1 MFQVRQQNEAAV
13 MANSTIDS
21 LIEAMIGV
29 PVEIP
34 HGEPGSQLKL
44 VGGRPSRTDVESEV
58 GRLNLVVEAL
68 VRLVV
73 RKGLAKPAEL
83 AELLAQIDREDGVA
97 DGQLKTQRS
106 DVPEWCEDCEARI
119 APSWTSCAFCGAKY
133 GEEVVHIAELDGAGN
148 PTLPPT
154 YPEWC
159 PGCDARVLSG
169 HSSCRFCSAKFQL
182 ISE

>member
-1 MFQVRQQNEAAV
+1 MP
-13 MANSTIDS
+13 NSTIDS
-21 LIEAMIGV
+21 LIDAMSDV
-29 PVEIP
+29 PVQIP

-83 AELLAQIDREDGVA
+83 AELLAQIDREDGVE
-97 DGQLKTQRS
+97 DGQFKTHRS
-106 DVPEWCEDCEARI
+106 TVPEWCEECEARI
-119 APSWTSCAFCGAKY
+119 APGWTSCAFCGASY
-133 GEEVVHIAELDGAGN
+133 GEDVVQIAELDGSGN

-159 PGCDARVLSG
+159 PDCDARVPSG
-169 HSSCRFCSAKFQL
+169 NPSCRFCGAKLQP

>member
-1 MFQVRQQNEAAV
+1 
-13 MANSTIDS
+13 MAHSTIDS
-21 LIEAMIGV
+21 LIDAMSGV

-34 HGEPGSQLKL
+34 HGEAGAQLKL
-44 VGGRPSRTDVESEV
+44 VGGRPSRNDVESEV

-83 AELLAQIDREDGVA
+83 AELLAQIDREDGVE
-97 DGQLKTQRS
+97 DGQLKTHRS
-106 DVPEWCEDCEARI
+106 DVPEWCDECEARI
-119 APSWTSCAFCGAKY
+119 APGWTSCAFCGVNY
-133 GEEVVHIAELDGAGN
+133 GEEVVHIAELKGAGQS
-148 PTLPPT
+148 TLPPT

-159 PGCDARVLSG
+159 PDCDARVLSG
-169 HSSCRFCSAKFQL
+169 HAACRFCGAKLQP